1 MYRLLLIAGVILL
14 LGMGGFLYWKLQPED
29 YAGYVMEKQLHGDS
43 GQQVIVWNA
52 MPVAAAYQA
61 LARSRTLFRAELSP
75 ASRLEADYLGSL
87 FGLTDAA
94 VSQRVALQ
102 AKLSAGA
109 ATAADLANY
118 DPIVAGIRSLDTPVE
133 LIPVEAN
140 IFEAITAQRRY
151 LELWQSSGRAGVF
164 DPADPLVQS
173 AHERLTTAYDLLLD
187 LYPDEQFQNKRA
199 FFDHLA
205 ALDFL

>member
-14 LGMGGFLYWKLQPED
+14 LGVGGFLYWKLQPED

-43 GQQVIVWNA
+43 GRQGIVWNA
-52 MPVAAAYQA
+52 MPVEEAYQA
-61 LARSRTLFRAELSP
+61 LGRSRTPFQPELSP
-75 ASRLEADYLGSL
+75 APRREADYLGAL

-94 VSQRVALQ
+94 LSQRVALQ

-118 DPIVAGIRSLDTPVE
+118 DPIIAGIRALDTPSH

-140 IFEAITAQRRY
+140 IFAAVTAQRQY
-151 LELWQSSGRAGVF
+151 LEIWRNSGRAGVV

-205 ALDFL
+205 ALDYL